1 MLMTSFQ
8 ILGLGTALPQHSVS
22 QKAAVMFAQTVVS
35 PESCDS
41 NNLPGLIQVLYRRGG
56 IQSRLQCVAGAHH
69 LRKKPLLSGSI
80 GQLEV
85 RKIEG
90 QAPQNECSVMNAK
103 LLN

>member
-56 IQSRLQCVAGAHH
+56 IQSRYSV
-69 LRKKPLLSGSI
+69 LLEASSEEEALAE
-80 GQLEV
+80 LEA

-90 QAPQNECSVMNAK
+90 PAPQNE
-103 LLN
+103 